1 MSEVAE
7 RVLPAEAVTSQV
19 PSLLSAGQQ
28 AAWMGM
34 PLSWV
39 GTPPGAWR
47 STFEIP
53 TTSVVLLDSGRITT
67 SIRTR
72 GRTHDVEF
80 RPGKMALFTGGTE
93 LKVNQAGCANAR
105 RIILGLEP
113 ACVTGTAFVDDDLL
127 DGMLLQPSAEFDDE
141 PLAAMLR
148 AMLREV
154 LDGSPNGALF
164 AQSLSLGVLLHTKR
178 TRGMKPGGAAERG
191 KLSPAQWKRVAELI
205 EARLG
210 DDLALPTLADA
221 AGLSRAQF
229 VRLFRNVTGT
239 SPHRYVMRRR
249 VERAKE
255 LLVHSDLPLAAI
267 AADMGFASQSH
278 LNQMFRSFFGVTPG
292 DLRRQSGRTAGR

>member
-1 MSEVAE
+1 MNEVVE
-7 RVLPAEAVTSQV
+7 RVLPAEVVTSQV
-19 PSLLSAGQQ
+19 PSLMSPAQQ
-28 AAWMGM
+28 AAWAGL

-47 STFEIP
+47 STFEVP
-53 TTSVVLLDSGRITT
+53 VTSMVLLDSGRIKT
-67 SIRTR
+67 SIHSR

-93 LKVNQAGCANAR
+93 LKVHQAGCANAR
-105 RIILGLEP
+105 RVILGLEP
-113 ACVTGTAFVDDDLL
+113 AATALMDDDDLL
-127 DGMLLQPSAEFDDE
+127 SGLLLQPATEFNDE

-164 AQSLSLGVLLHTKR
+164 AQSLSLGVLLHTRR
-178 TRGMKPGGAAERG
+178 TRGIGRGSTADERG
-191 KLSPAQWKRVAELI
+191 KLSPSQWQRVAELI
-205 EARLG
+205 EERLG

-229 VRLFRNVTGT
+229 VRLFRNATGT

-249 VERAKE
+249 AERAKE
-255 LLVHSDLPLAAI
+255 LLQRTTLPLAAV
-267 AADMGFASQSH
+267 AADLGFSSQSH
-278 LNQMFRSFFGVTPG
+278 LNRVFREAYGVTPG
-292 DLRRQSGRTAGR
+292 EVRRQSRR